1 MRRHYVATHISSMFR
16 HFSLGLVA
24 SMAAI
29 CPTSVAAEEVQK
41 IQNSPQPP
49 PSEEWSFPE
58 TSVFLGIGLGT
69 SIVSYDTQYLYNLGL
84 SRIYKNGELVAIGGA
99 DGPAIPDPTFP
110 ASKSLAPAGQ
120 IGFYSRYKES
130 NWIFGAKATYSFLNS
145 YSNREVLAIPQYGT
159 STDPSTNS
167 FDGTSYNTYS
177 IDAKNQFTIMPF
189 IGRKYSKGYFY
200 AGAGLGLTDVE
211 VNVDDVVGYALLN
224 GIETDISGEAQNFS
238 DSKLGLGVA
247 LSAGVTYFLNN
258 SLFLDFNY
266 TYSKPNVAEFN
277 IASPYRNPAEG
288 SSELG
293 FEGTLIGSAT
303 RDISTNTILLTL
315 NWVF

>member
-1 MRRHYVATHISSMFR
+1 M
-16 HFSLGLVA
+16 
-24 SMAAI
+24 
-29 CPTSVAAEEVQK
+29 
-41 IQNSPQPP
+41 
-49 PSEEWSFPE
+49 FPE
-58 TSVFLGIGLGT
+58 KSFFLGIGLGT

-84 SRIYKNGELVAIGGA
+84 SRIYKDDELVAIGGA
-99 DGPAIPDPTFP
+99 DGPAMPNPTFP
-110 ASKSLAPAGQ
+110 TSKNLVPAGQ

-130 NWIFGAKATYSFLNS
+130 NWIYGAKATYSFLNS
-145 YSNREVLAIPQYGT
+145 YSNKEVLAIPQYGT

-200 AGAGLGLTDVE
+200 AGAGLSLTDVQ
-211 VNVDDVVGYALLN
+211 VSVDDVVGYALLN
-224 GIETDISGEAQNFS
+224 GVETDISGEAQNFS
-238 DSKLGLGVA
+238 DSRLGFGIA
-247 LSAGVTYFLNN
+247 LSAGVTYFLSN
-258 SLFLDFNY
+258 SLFLDLNY
-266 TYSKPNVAEFN
+266 TYSRPNVAEFN

-315 NWVF
+315 NWAF

>member
-145 YSNREVLAIPQYGT
+145 YSNRKVLAIPQYGT

-238 DSKLGLGVA
+238 DSKLGFGVA

-315 NWVF
+315 NWAF